1 MESNLTTIDQI
12 LIAVAL
18 AMDCFTVSIASGLM
32 LKRVYLK
39 TTVITALMFGVF
51 QAAMPAIGWSVTKL
65 FNRYIEN
72 FDHWIAFGLL
82 AVIGI
87 KMIFDNFKDEEEKT
101 FNPRSIYVIL
111 TMAVATSIDALAV
124 GISFMCAGLKTWP
137 QLVQPL
143 IIIGLT
149 SAILSVAG
157 NAIGVYIGRKIK
169 LPVEMIGGILLIII
183 GIKILAEHLGW

>member
-1 MESNLTTIDQI
+1 MVSNLTTIDQI

-32 LKRVYLK
+32 LKRIYLK
-39 TTVITALMFGVF
+39 TTLITAFMFGLF

-65 FNRYIEN
+65 FNRYIEGI
-72 FDHWIAFGLL
+72 DHWIAFGLL
-82 AVIGI
+82 AIIGI
-87 KMIFDNFKDEEEKT
+87 KMIFDNFKAEEDKT

-124 GISFMCAGLKTWP
+124 GISFMCAGLRTWQ

-143 IIIGLT
+143 IIIGMT
-149 SAILSVAG
+149 SALLSVGG
-157 NAIGVYIGRKIK
+157 NMIGVYIGRKIK

-183 GIKILAEHLGW
+183 GLKILAEHLGW